1 MNTVGRVQSEWR
13 PEGSNVNLQV
23 PKSSGDGTMPFN
35 VEKDLIAV
43 GPLTKAL
50 LRLTLPSRICI
61 WKFSLPL
68 TKVGYCNVSLR

>member
-35 VEKDLIAV
+35 VEKDLRAV
-43 GPLTKAL
+43 GPLTKTSVTVMFHYD
-50 LRLTLPSRICI
+50 R
-61 WKFSLPL
+61 
-68 TKVGYCNVSLR
+68 TKTESVNTQREVRYNFIVV